1 MYRPIFRPQYPDP
14 TTTLDWYNCTMSSG
28 AMALDF
34 HTQGKEQVWGGTL
47 RTLSGDTS
55 GGTNID
61 NLQTAVGKLGG
72 YKFED
77 HRGEPWANVV
87 TALKAGKGVILQG
100 DYDVFTGM
108 STCQSSFDGDHAIY
122 LNPEFNSTKTAVLVG
137 DPLCK
142 TWKYIPLTTLR
153 AYTEKLSLRVVKTTS
168 KLYFATTRAWPET
181 AGGVVDIM
189 PTFKVVTTLP
199 VGTLFVKDVGTWYLR
214 LRDNKLLGPVG
225 PTNWLPDGKFPILP
239 VRLDLPIVAGMPLT
253 DDWRLGYII
262 GEDPV
267 FILNRNVTVKVPVA
281 TGDGDLA
288 AKVDTQAKQI
298 VLLDAAVASVSAKV
312 KAIKDF
318 VASA

>member
-1 MYRPIFRPQYPDP
+1 MA
-14 TTTLDWYNCTMSSG
+14 SG

-47 RTLSGDTS
+47 RTLSGDTA

-61 NLQTAVGKLGG
+61 DLQRAIAKVGS
-72 YKFED
+72 YAFED

-87 TALKAGKGVILQG
+87 TALKAGKGVVLQG

-108 STCQSSFDGDHAIY
+108 ATCQDSFDGDHAIY
-122 LNPEFNSTKTAVLVG
+122 LNPEFNSTKTAVLTG

-153 AYTEKLSLRVVKTTS
+153 AYAEKLSLRVAKTTS
-168 KLYFATTRAWPET
+168 KLYFATTRAWPES
-181 AGGVVDIM
+181 AVGVDIM

-199 VGTLFVKDVGTWYLR
+199 TGTLFVKDVGTWYLR
-214 LRDNKLLGPVG
+214 LRDNKLIGPVS
-225 PTNWLPDGKFPILP
+225 PTSWLPDGKSPILP
-239 VRLDLPIVAGMPLT
+239 VRLDLPIVAGKPST

-267 FILNRNVTVKVPVA
+267 FILARNVTVKPL
-281 TGDGDLA
+281 TSGDSDLA

-298 VLLDAAVASVSAKV
+298 VLLDAAVASASAKV